1 MTELVTPGLVDA
13 HGHFYNHCTPLG
25 EPADEVCIG
34 RGGAIFRHFSVIY
47 RSFRAHFR
55 RKWRS
60 NHRRGRG

>member
-34 RGGAIFRHFSVIY
+34 RGGAIFGDL
-47 RSFRAHFR
+47 SFLSGSLSA
-55 RKWRS
+55 KMAQ
-60 NHRRGRG
+60 